1 MAFFKFRKGSDD
13 VAPPPVVPESIEAM
27 RKRAKQR
34 LIGAF
39 VLVLIG
45 VIGFPLLV
53 DNQPRPIAVDIPISI
68 PDRNKVAP
76 LAAPPGAAQ
85 SATPSAP
92 ATPATPSPSSTASAS
107 SGTVVQETKGPIVQ
121 ASPPSSAPSSPQ
133 SSPTQSSAPA
143 PVAAPSVAAP
153 SVVKEQAKPATVPQE
168 PKKAELDS
176 GARAQALLEGSLSV
190 PGPSSAAS
198 QAGPSSPAAPVA
210 APGERYIVQFG
221 AYADAAKARESR
233 LKVEAAGL
241 KTYSQMVETPEG
253 KRYRVRVGSY
263 VTRVEAEKAAEK
275 IKKLDFQAAILT
287 IPS

>member
-13 VAPPPVVPESIEAM
+13 VAPPPFVPESIEAM

-76 LAAPPGAAQ
+76 LPAPPGVAP

-121 ASPPSSAPSSPQ
+121 ASPPTSAPSSPA
-133 SSPTQSSAPA
+133 PSSAPA

-153 SVVKEQAKPATVPQE
+153 SVVKDQAKPATVPQE

-176 GARAQALLEGSLSV
+176 GARAQALLEGSPLV
-190 PGPSSAAS
+190 PGPSPAPN
-198 QAGPSSPAAPVA
+198 QAGLSSPAAPVA

-253 KRYRVRVGSY
+253 KRYRVRVGPY